1 MFFFK
6 AFDYYQDDAVIPETP
21 IFNIQAGA
29 NGELYAEPDPS
40 MSFHPSQDPHSAYMD
55 AGYTVDYSVHEEQ
68 VKQKI
73 FVEFYWSMKISLRLM
88 KTMIPL
94 SSSLALVEEW
104 WESSMSMGLGQEMG
118 R

>member
-1 MFFFK
+1 
-6 AFDYYQDDAVIPETP
+6 
-21 IFNIQAGA
+21 
-29 NGELYAEPDPS
+29 
-40 MSFHPSQDPHSAYMD
+40 MD

-68 VKQKI
+68 VKLNT
-73 FVEFYWSMKISLRLM
+73 FVEFYCSRKISLRLM

-118 R
+118 RVTICKMTWPSVMTVKMRRQMVMMIPWHSEEKKYLYEHIVFVKYRT